1 MASLVRQITC
11 LILIVISGGTV
22 WAKEGCAAK
31 AKVVADSAVSHI
43 AFGEDRLR
51 WFCIAQECT
60 PTLYETLV
68 EPIGMVRSVRDSSAF
83 QGWRMEPAGTMQQ
96 FYGETY
102 KRGTSAVIIDF
113 GRHVTGYFSFSLHTD
128 GWSDAPTRFRFT
140 FGEVPAELN
149 TPFDPYPGGLS
160 RGWIQDEIVTVMTC
174 PEELTVSIDRRVAFR
189 YVKIELLGI
198 SSSFQFNFTGMRA
211 RAVSSASG
219 VPASLATEMP
229 TIIRQINEVGLA
241 TLSECMQTVYEDGP
255 KRDQRLWIGDLY
267 LEALANAY
275 SFKNHDL
282 TKRCLYLLASLADS
296 AGWLSATVYER
307 PEWKIQGRGT
317 HCMDYSLLY
326 GVALADYVKHS
337 GDTATGADLWPVVKR
352 QVEIACE
359 ALNSDGIYDNSL
371 KPSWLVFDWKG
382 DLNRDASI
390 QGLMIFAVERSYEL
404 ARILG
409 KEHEVKD
416 WPRLVARMKA
426 AARKAYY
433 DCSSG
438 LVLSGPDKQA
448 SYLSQVWMVLSGT
461 LSTKDGAQALKNIMA
476 KPDACGIGSPYA
488 YHYWIEALIR
498 CGLTEQAR
506 TALIDYW
513 GGMVAKGADTFW
525 EVYNP
530 QDDTR
535 SPYGFFPINSY
546 CHAWSCTPVYFINRY
561 PEIFQR

>member
-1 MASLVRQITC
+1 MTEVEGIPGTNSSSTSL
-11 LILIVISGGTV
+11 
-22 WAKEGCAAK
+22 K
-31 AKVVADSAVSHI
+31 
-43 AFGEDRLR
+43 
-51 WFCIAQECT
+51 
-60 PTLYETLV
+60 P
-68 EPIGMVRSVRDSSAF
+68 SS
-83 QGWRMEPAGTMQQ
+83 
-96 FYGETY
+96 
-102 KRGTSAVIIDF
+102 
-113 GRHVTGYFSFSLHTD
+113 
-128 GWSDAPTRFRFT
+128 
-140 FGEVPAELN
+140 
-149 TPFDPYPGGLS
+149 
-160 RGWIQDEIVTVMTC
+160 
-174 PEELTVSIDRRVAFR
+174 

-198 SSSFQFNFTGMRA
+198 SSSFQFNFTGIRV

-219 VPASLATEMP
+219 VPASLATETP

-416 WPRLVARMKA
+416 WPRLATRMKA

-438 LVLSGPDKQA
+438 LVLSGPNKQA

-525 EVYNP
+525 EVYDLQN
-530 QDDTR
+530 DTR